1 MAVKPIP
8 EGYHTFTPYFVV
20 EGATDFID
28 FLKKAFGG
36 NEVYRFPAP
45 GGKIG
50 HAEVRVGDSV
60 LMLADTNPEY
70 PPTRIGSYLY
80 VTDVDATYKKALT
93 AGGQSRASL
102 QATRKGSRRSIRCRI
117 ATLAPCSTGRNPNPC
132 PSGRG
137 ASLRSSGQTSQQAA
151 RPACA
156 GSIIR
161 SRSGK

>member
-93 AGGQSRASL
+93 AGGQSRRVPADRVHGAAA
-102 QATRKGSRRSIRCRI
+102 ATDADRVGHRW
-117 ATLAPCSTGRNPNPC
+117 ST
-132 PSGRG
+132 
-137 ASLRSSGQTSQQAA
+137 
-151 RPACA
+151 
-156 GSIIR
+156 
-161 SRSGK
+161 

>member
-1 MAVKPIP
+1 MPVKPIP

-20 EGATDFID
+20 EGASDFID

-36 NEVYRFPAP
+36 NEIYRFPAP

-80 VTDVDATYKKALT
+80 VTDVDATYKKAVT
-93 AGGQSRASL
+93 EGGQSRREP
-102 QATRKGSRRSIRCRI
+102 ATVADRWGNTWSIGTHVEDVSPEEMERRMK
-117 ATLAPCSTGRNPNPC
+117 A
-132 PSGRG
+132 
-137 ASLRSSGQTSQQAA
+137 Q
-151 RPACA
+151 
-156 GSIIR
+156 
-161 SRSGK
+161 KK

>member
-70 PPTRIGSYLY
+70 PPPRIGSYLY
-80 VTDVDATYKKALT
+80 VTAVDPTYKKAVT
-93 AGGQSRASL
+93 AGGQSRRQPADPFL
-102 QATRKGSRRSIRCRI
+102 GGPLPA
-117 ATLAPCSTGRNPNPC
+117 LAHRVRDHS
-132 PSGRG
+132 
-137 ASLRSSGQTSQQAA
+137 A
-151 RPACA
+151 
-156 GSIIR
+156 
-161 SRSGK
+161 